1 MLIDARQ
8 GEENM
13 NSKGTGR
20 TAREVPVY
28 EVLAAD
34 IKSLGVEAVFGLMSD
49 DTAIFVTALDMVG
62 ITFHGARHENAAI
75 SMAEGYASATGAL
88 GIAVVGR
95 GPATANGLHAAVY
108 AARAG
113 SRVLIIYGDA
123 AFGAQSTNAL
133 GPDYKAFNAMG
144 VLTAAGLSVL
154 RATSAV
160 GARATLRDAA
170 EQAMK
175 GNAVALLLPTSVQLA
190 TVNDDGKPVLPVT
203 APEVQAQLAR
213 PEAVHS
219 ALDCIGRS
227 QRP

>member
-1 MLIDARQ
+1 
-8 GEENM
+8 M
-13 NSKGTGR
+13 NSEGTGR
-20 TAREVPVY
+20 TVREVPVY
-28 EVLAAD
+28 EILAAD
-34 IKSLGVEAVFGLMSD
+34 IKSLGIEAVFGLMSD

-133 GPDYKAFNAMG
+133 GPDYKALMQW
-144 VLTAAGLSVL
+144 
-154 RATSAV
+154 
-160 GARATLRDAA
+160 
-170 EQAMK
+170 E
-175 GNAVALLLPTSVQLA
+175 
-190 TVNDDGKPVLPVT
+190 
-203 APEVQAQLAR
+203 
-213 PEAVHS
+213 
-219 ALDCIGRS
+219 C
-227 QRP
+227 